1 VLVPHNVQMRFD
13 WTDLRVFLYACD
25 TGSMTEA
32 ASCSNLTLAAVSSRI
47 RGLEESIGILLLRRH
62 ARGVVATA
70 AGEALARHAR
80 LLFHQLDALR
90 RDVAPSGP
98 LGIANTVVLAN
109 SSAMARPLSR
119 AVAERLGAD
128 PLVLI
133 ASPEHVLARRDA
145 IHFEEALSYD
155 WVGWGEASAL
165 HTHLLIRA
173 YQAGVALKGESE
185 RPFCRRRSRACRAR
199 LRCKRASAGV
209 VAPTRSRP
217 TNCDRGG
224 G

>member
-1 VLVPHNVQMRFD
+1 MLVPHNVQMRFD
-13 WTDLRVFLYACD
+13 WTDLRVFLHACD

-98 LGIANTVVLAN
+98 LGIANTVVLSCWFAC
-109 SSAMARPLSR
+109 MGARK
-119 AVAERLGAD
+119 
-128 PLVLI
+128 
-133 ASPEHVLARRDA
+133 
-145 IHFEEALSYD
+145 
-155 WVGWGEASAL
+155 
-165 HTHLLIRA
+165 
-173 YQAGVALKGESE
+173 Q
-185 RPFCRRRSRACRAR
+185 
-199 LRCKRASAGV
+199 
-209 VAPTRSRP
+209 
-217 TNCDRGG
+217 
-224 G
+224 